1 MEIKKEYTITDRNA
15 IFEEIYKEAQKNI
28 DKLRYFYNE
37 KANVL
42 THFLTVKLMEN
53 LGKDKENKAR
63 KIFNTIV
70 DFVCSDNF
78 LNLKSHPVYKENSG
92 YKVTLKINT
101 TNEELLKLGIDLE
114 NNRKSNKRIKVQ
126 LITGLFYLFFFIFF
140 S

>member
-42 THFLTVKLMEN
+42 THFLTVKSMEN
-53 LGKDKENKAR
+53 LEKEKENKVR

-70 DFVCSDNF
+70 DFINSDNF
-78 LNLKSHPVYKENSG
+78 LNLESHPVHKEVSE

-101 TNEELLKLGIDLE
+101 TNEELLKLDIDLE
-114 NNRKSNKRIKVQ
+114 NNIFDIIKIIENQ
-126 LITGLFYLFFFIFF
+126 INE
-140 S
+140 

>member
-15 IFEEIYKEAQKNI
+15 IFEQIYKEAQENI

-42 THFLTVKLMEN
+42 TNFLTVKLMEN
-53 LGKDKENKAR
+53 LEKDKENKAR

-78 LNLKSHPVYKENSG
+78 LNLKSQPVYKETSG
-92 YKVTLKINT
+92 YRVTLKINT

-114 NNRKSNKRIKVQ
+114 NNIFDIIKTIENQ
-126 LITGLFYLFFFIFF
+126 INE
-140 S
+140 

>member
-1 MEIKKEYTITDRNA
+1 MKIKKEYIITNTNA
-15 IFEEIYKEAQKNI
+15 IFEEVYKEAQKNI
-28 DKLRYFYNE
+28 DKLRYVYNE

-70 DFVCSDNF
+70 NFVCSDNF

-92 YKVTLKINT
+92 YRVTLKINT

-114 NNRKSNKRIKVQ
+114 NNIFDIIKTIENQ
-126 LITGLFYLFFFIFF
+126 INE
-140 S
+140 

>member
-15 IFEEIYKEAQKNI
+15 IFEQIYKEAQENI
-28 DKLRYFYNE
+28 DKLRYFYNQ

-42 THFLTVKLMEN
+42 TNFLTVKLMEN
-53 LGKDKENKAR
+53 LEKDKENKAR

-114 NNRKSNKRIKVQ
+114 NNIFDIIKAIENQ
-126 LITGLFYLFFFIFF
+126 IN

>member
-1 MEIKKEYTITDRNA
+1 MGMKKEYIITDTNV
-15 IFEEIYKEAQKNI
+15 IFEEVYKEAQKNI

-53 LGKDKENKAR
+53 LEKDKENKAK

-101 TNEELLKLGIDLE
+101 TNIELARFGIDLE
-114 NNRKSNKRIKVQ
+114 NNIFDIIKTIENQ
-126 LITGLFYLFFFIFF
+126 INEEKP

>member
-1 MEIKKEYTITDRNA
+1 MEIKKEYIYNNTNA
-15 IFEEIYKEAQKNI
+15 IFEEVYKEAQKNI

-53 LGKDKENKAR
+53 LEKDKENKAR

-78 LNLKSHPVYKENSG
+78 FNLKSHPVYKENSG
-92 YKVTLKINT
+92 FKVTLKMNT
-101 TNEELLKLGIDLE
+101 TNEELSKLGIDLE
-114 NNRKSNKRIKVQ
+114 NNIFDIIKTIESQ
-126 LITGLFYLFFFIFF
+126 INE
-140 S
+140 

>member
-1 MEIKKEYTITDRNA
+1 MEIKKEYIITDSDA

-42 THFLTVKLMEN
+42 THFFTVKLMEN
-53 LGKDKENKAR
+53 LEKEKENKAR

-70 DFVCSDNF
+70 DFINSDNF
-78 LNLKSHPVYKENSG
+78 LSLESHPVHKEASG

-101 TNEELLKLGIDLE
+101 TNEELLKLDIDLE
-114 NNRKSNKRIKVQ
+114 NNIFDIIKIIENRINE
-126 LITGLFYLFFFIFF
+126 
-140 S
+140 

>member
-28 DKLRYFYNE
+28 DKLRYLYNE

-92 YKVTLKINT
+92 YKVILKINT

-114 NNRKSNKRIKVQ
+114 NNIFDIIKTIENQ
-126 LITGLFYLFFFIFF
+126 INE
-140 S
+140 

>member
-15 IFEEIYKEAQKNI
+15 IFEQIYKEAQENI
-28 DKLRYFYNE
+28 DKLRYFYNQ

-42 THFLTVKLMEN
+42 TNFLTVKLMEN
-53 LGKDKENKAR
+53 LEKDKENKAR

-78 LNLKSHPVYKENSG
+78 LNLKSQPVYKETSG
-92 YKVTLKINT
+92 YRFTLKINT

-114 NNRKSNKRIKVQ
+114 NNIFDIIKTIENQ
-126 LITGLFYLFFFIFF
+126 INE
-140 S
+140 

>member
-15 IFEEIYKEAQKNI
+15 IFEQIYKEAQENI
-28 DKLRYFYNE
+28 DKLRYFYNQ

-42 THFLTVKLMEN
+42 TNFLTVKLMEN
-53 LGKDKENKAR
+53 LEKDKENKAR
-63 KIFNTIV
+63 KIFNTIA

-114 NNRKSNKRIKVQ
+114 NNIFDIIKAIENQ
-126 LITGLFYLFFFIFF
+126 IN

>member
-15 IFEEIYKEAQKNI
+15 IFEQIYKEAQENI

-78 LNLKSHPVYKENSG
+78 LNLKSHPVYKETSG
-92 YKVTLKINT
+92 YRVTLKINT
-101 TNEELLKLGIDLE
+101 TNIELERFGIDLE
-114 NNRKSNKRIKVQ
+114 NNIFDIIKTIENQ
-126 LITGLFYLFFFIFF
+126 INE
-140 S
+140 

>member
-15 IFEEIYKEAQKNI
+15 IFEQIYKEAQENI
-28 DKLRYFYNE
+28 DKLRYFYNQ

-42 THFLTVKLMEN
+42 TNFLTVKLMEN
-53 LGKDKENKAR
+53 LEKDKENKAR

-78 LNLKSHPVYKENSG
+78 LNLKSQPVYKETSG
-92 YKVTLKINT
+92 YRVTLKINT

-114 NNRKSNKRIKVQ
+114 NNIFDIIKTIENQ
-126 LITGLFYLFFFIFF
+126 INE
-140 S
+140 

>member
-15 IFEEIYKEAQKNI
+15 IFEQIYKEAQENI

-53 LGKDKENKAR
+53 LEKDKENKAR

-78 LNLKSHPVYKENSG
+78 LNLKSQPVYKENSG

-114 NNRKSNKRIKVQ
+114 NNIFDIIKAIENQ
-126 LITGLFYLFFFIFF
+126 IN

>member
-1 MEIKKEYTITDRNA
+1 MGIKKEYTITDRNA
-15 IFEEIYKEAQKNI
+15 IFEQIYKEAQENI

-78 LNLKSHPVYKENSG
+78 LNLKSHPVYKEASG
-92 YKVTLKINT
+92 YRVTLKINT

-114 NNRKSNKRIKVQ
+114 NNIFDIIKIIENQ
-126 LITGLFYLFFFIFF
+126 INE
-140 S
+140 

>member
-15 IFEEIYKEAQKNI
+15 IFEQIYKEAQENI

-42 THFLTVKLMEN
+42 TNFLTVKLMEN
-53 LGKDKENKAR
+53 LEKDKENKAR

-78 LNLKSHPVYKENSG
+78 LNLKSQPVYKETSG
-92 YKVTLKINT
+92 YRVTLKINT

-114 NNRKSNKRIKVQ
+114 NNIFDIIKAIENQ
-126 LITGLFYLFFFIFF
+126 IN

>member
-1 MEIKKEYTITDRNA
+1 
-15 IFEEIYKEAQKNI
+15 
-28 DKLRYFYNE
+28 
-37 KANVL
+37 
-42 THFLTVKLMEN
+42 MEN

-78 LNLKSHPVYKENSG
+78 LNLKSQPVYKETSG
-92 YKVTLKINT
+92 YRVTLKINT

-114 NNRKSNKRIKVQ
+114 NNIFDIIKAIENQ
-126 LITGLFYLFFFIFF
+126 IN

>member
-1 MEIKKEYTITDRNA
+1 MEIKKEYIYNNTNA
-15 IFEEIYKEAQKNI
+15 IFEEVYKEAQKNI

-53 LGKDKENKAR
+53 LEKDKENKAR

-92 YKVTLKINT
+92 FKVTLKTNT
-101 TNEELLKLGIDLE
+101 TNEELSKLGIDLE
-114 NNRKSNKRIKVQ
+114 NNIFDIIKTIESQ
-126 LITGLFYLFFFIFF
+126 INE
-140 S
+140 

>member
-15 IFEEIYKEAQKNI
+15 IFEQIYKEAQENI

-114 NNRKSNKRIKVQ
+114 NNIFDIIKTIENQ
-126 LITGLFYLFFFIFF
+126 IN

>member
-1 MEIKKEYTITDRNA
+1 MEIKKEYTITDRNI
-15 IFEEIYKEAQKNI
+15 IFEQIYKEAQENI

-42 THFLTVKLMEN
+42 TRFLTVKLMEN

-78 LNLKSHPVYKENSG
+78 LNLKSQPVYKETSG
-92 YKVTLKINT
+92 YRVTLKINT

-114 NNRKSNKRIKVQ
+114 NNIFDIIKIIENQ
-126 LITGLFYLFFFIFF
+126 INE
-140 S
+140 

>member
-1 MEIKKEYTITDRNA
+1 MKIKKEYIITNTNA
-15 IFEEIYKEAQKNI
+15 IFEEVYKEAQKNI
-28 DKLRYFYNE
+28 DKLRYVYNE

-53 LGKDKENKAR
+53 LEKDKENKAR

-78 LNLKSHPVYKENSG
+78 LNLKSYPVYKENLG
-92 YKVTLKINT
+92 YKVTLKMNT
-101 TNEELLKLGIDLE
+101 TNAELLKLGIDLE
-114 NNRKSNKRIKVQ
+114 NNIFDIIKTIENQ
-126 LITGLFYLFFFIFF
+126 INEEKP

>member
-1 MEIKKEYTITDRNA
+1 MEIKKEYIYNNTNA
-15 IFEEIYKEAQKNI
+15 IFEEVYKEAQKNI

-53 LGKDKENKAR
+53 LEKDKENKAR

-92 YKVTLKINT
+92 FKVTLKMNT
-101 TNEELLKLGIDLE
+101 TNEELSKLGIDLE
-114 NNRKSNKRIKVQ
+114 NNIFDIIKTIESQ
-126 LITGLFYLFFFIFF
+126 INE
-140 S
+140 

>member
-15 IFEEIYKEAQKNI
+15 IFEQIYKEAQENI

-78 LNLKSHPVYKENSG
+78 LNLKSQPVYKETSG
-92 YKVTLKINT
+92 YRVTLKINT
-101 TNEELLKLGIDLE
+101 TNIELERFGIDLE
-114 NNRKSNKRIKVQ
+114 NNIFDIIKTIENQ
-126 LITGLFYLFFFIFF
+126 INE
-140 S
+140 

>member
-1 MEIKKEYTITDRNA
+1 MEIKKEYIITDSDA

-42 THFLTVKLMEN
+42 THFFTVKLMEN
-53 LGKDKENKAR
+53 LEKEKENKVR

-70 DFVCSDNF
+70 DFINSDNF
-78 LNLKSHPVYKENSG
+78 LSLESHPVHKEASG

-101 TNEELLKLGIDLE
+101 TNEELLKLDIDLE
-114 NNRKSNKRIKVQ
+114 NNIFDIIKIIENRINE
-126 LITGLFYLFFFIFF
+126 
-140 S
+140 

>member
-15 IFEEIYKEAQKNI
+15 IFEQIYKEAQENI

-78 LNLKSHPVYKENSG
+78 LNLKSHPIYKETSG
-92 YKVTLKINT
+92 YRVTLKINT
-101 TNEELLKLGIDLE
+101 TNIELERFGIDLE
-114 NNRKSNKRIKVQ
+114 NNIFDIIKTIENQ
-126 LITGLFYLFFFIFF
+126 INE
-140 S
+140 